1 MMERD
6 VIQKLLSINS
16 RFYSRFA
23 NEFSDTRYQPQP
35 GFFQM
40 AEILPDQCQSLL
52 DVGCG
57 NGRLGRFLQ
66 TSHKVKSYTGVDSSE
81 RLLSIARENVK
92 GEFHMRELSE
102 ANCLGKLG
110 SYEVVCCLAT
120 LQHIPGI
127 DNRKRLVREFVEH
140 LNLEGIIFLSTW
152 QFPDSQ
158 RQMRKVVDWSSV
170 DVNSDDVENNDYLL
184 TWGGNDSALRYVAH
198 IDESEINTLAES
210 AGLTVSAH
218 FRSDGREGD
227 LNLYSVLER

>member
-1 MMERD
+1 MERD

-23 NEFSDTRYQPQP
+23 DEFSDTRYQPQP
-35 GFFQM
+35 GFSQL
-40 AEILPDQCQSLL
+40 AEILPHPCQSLL

-66 TSHKVKSYTGVDSSE
+66 ASDKVILYTGIDSSE

-92 GEFHMRELSE
+92 GEFHLRELSE
-102 ANCLGKLG
+102 ANCLRKLG
-110 SYEVVCCLAT
+110 SYQVVCCLAT

-127 DNRKRLVREFVEH
+127 DNRKRLVREFVDH
-140 LNLEGIIFLSTW
+140 LSLDGIIFLSTW

-170 DVNSDDVENNDYLL
+170 NVNSEDIENNDYLL

-198 IDESEINTLAES
+198 IDESEINSLAES
-210 AGLTVSAH
+210 AGLMVSAQ

-227 LNLYSVLER
+227 LNLYSVLKR